1 MSQEGPLVPPQC
13 THRSEVHG
21 MAGKRKTAPT
31 VATEG
36 AAQAVLRRGATHELS
51 SEEEKVMRM
60 RLGAVL
66 PRTERLERVGQ
77 GFAETEIDLL
87 AWEIEAYLRL
97 GRPARGRTP
106 GPAPG
111 TSSRAKEKIIRAL
124 RKRG

>member
-1 MSQEGPLVPPQC
+1 
-13 THRSEVHG
+13 

-36 AAQAVLRRGATHELS
+36 AAQAVLRRGATRELS

-60 RLGAVL
+60 RLGAAL

-97 GRPARGRTP
+97 GRRGRTP

-111 TSSRAKEKIIRAL
+111 TPSRAKEKIIRAL
-124 RKRG
+124 RKKG